1 MPKKD
6 KKKKHLEETHLKQ
19 NYVDEN
25 DLIPF
30 LRDRFGEEFK
40 IRVCVYPDIVVL
52 IGFSLIDLSTQTLE
66 DGSKMVEAPRKLS
79 EVKDKSMSL

>member
-1 MPKKD
+1 MPKKEN
-6 KKKKHLEETHLKQ
+6 KKKQLKETHLKQ

-30 LRDRFGEEFK
+30 LRDRFGEEFR
-40 IRVCVYPDIVVL
+40 IR
-52 IGFSLIDLSTQTLE
+52 TLE

-79 EVKDKSMSL
+79 EEEVEWLRQLKENREPRQSVFSY